1 MGVIE
6 KIFGKKSTGIVYLI
20 CTGFL
25 LLSFAS
31 AAAVYFLWK
40 KGSFLTLIGFAIF
53 TVFEIV
59 LMSLP
64 VFVQKKFRL
73 YIPPA
78 VEICIC
84 LSSVLFLVS
93 RMYPARTDRISML
106 VPLFTGFTVAMTVF
120 CILHSLADSGKKY
133 FRKLSSARI
142 TIFTFLFS
150 FLLILLF
157 NIGLYAIAVIA
168 RQMPPQGIRFFLSYS
183 ASHLGGIL
191 TFCVIGAFS
200 LHSSHPEKFRFQ
212 SFQNASSAQRSA
224 LENNNKTQYA
234 VIRNISRDDTDYKKL
249 LRGVKAKF
257 LFGRIIYLV
266 LYAGYLV
273 YASISFAR
281 WGTLGIVVILSFA
294 AGFVLISMVYT
305 YEYHLFRSGS
315 PNQRL
320 RKLKIAKTI
329 VRVYTLLLLLT
340 VSFLSDYKMNEFSI
354 LFSNIM
360 ALVNLGSLFYN
371 LFGKPKNY
379 PAARETLPEAQKQIS
394 RRPAAAPQSADLSL
408 KADCDR
414 MQENSSFKGEP
425 DLKNK
430 LDPDASASFSTDSPH
445 SADVN
450 QSKTV

>member
-1 MGVIE
+1 MIE

-106 VPLFTGFTVAMTVF
+106 VPLFTGFTVAMPVF

-150 FLLILLF
+150 FLK
-157 NIGLYAIAVIA
+157 
-168 RQMPPQGIRFFLSYS
+168 MP
-183 ASHLGGIL
+183 
-191 TFCVIGAFS
+191 
-200 LHSSHPEKFRFQ
+200 
-212 SFQNASSAQRSA
+212 
-224 LENNNKTQYA
+224 
-234 VIRNISRDDTDYKKL
+234 L
-249 LRGVKAKF
+249 LRN
-257 LFGRIIYLV
+257 
-266 LYAGYLV
+266 
-273 YASISFAR
+273 AR
-281 WGTLGIVVILSFA
+281 
-294 AGFVLISMVYT
+294 
-305 YEYHLFRSGS
+305 H
-315 PNQRL
+315 
-320 RKLKIAKTI
+320 LKIIIK
-329 VRVYTLLLLLT
+329 RNMP
-340 VSFLSDYKMNEFSI
+340 LSETSPAMI
-354 LFSNIM
+354 LIIKSCC
-360 ALVNLGSLFYN
+360 
-371 LFGKPKNY
+371 
-379 PAARETLPEAQKQIS
+379 AA
-394 RRPAAAPQSADLSL
+394 
-408 KADCDR
+408 
-414 MQENSSFKGEP
+414 
-425 DLKNK
+425 
-430 LDPDASASFSTDSPH
+430 
-445 SADVN
+445 
-450 QSKTV
+450 

>member
-168 RQMPPQGIRFFLSYS
+168 RQMPRKASVFFFPIPLP
-183 ASHLGGIL
+183 IW
-191 TFCVIGAFS
+191 
-200 LHSSHPEKFRFQ
+200 
-212 SFQNASSAQRSA
+212 
-224 LENNNKTQYA
+224 
-234 VIRNISRDDTDYKKL
+234 
-249 LRGVKAKF
+249 
-257 LFGRIIYLV
+257 
-266 LYAGYLV
+266 AG
-273 YASISFAR
+273 S
-281 WGTLGIVVILSFA
+281 
-294 AGFVLISMVYT
+294 
-305 YEYHLFRSGS
+305 
-315 PNQRL
+315 
-320 RKLKIAKTI
+320 
-329 VRVYTLLLLLT
+329 
-340 VSFLSDYKMNEFSI
+340 
-354 LFSNIM
+354 
-360 ALVNLGSLFYN
+360 
-371 LFGKPKNY
+371 
-379 PAARETLPEAQKQIS
+379 
-394 RRPAAAPQSADLSL
+394 
-408 KADCDR
+408 
-414 MQENSSFKGEP
+414 
-425 DLKNK
+425 
-430 LDPDASASFSTDSPH
+430 
-445 SADVN
+445 
-450 QSKTV
+450 

>member
-1 MGVIE
+1 MIE
-6 KIFGKKSTGIVYLI
+6 KIFGKKSTGIVYMI

-25 LLSFAS
+25 LISFAS
-31 AAAVYFLWK
+31 ATAAYFLWK
-40 KGSFLTLIGFAIF
+40 KGSLLTLIGFAVF
-53 TVFEIV
+53 TVFEIA

-64 VFVQKKFRL
+64 VFVQKKFRV
-73 YIPPA
+73 YIPPS

-93 RMYPARTDRISML
+93 RMYPAKTDRFSML

-120 CILHSLADSGKKY
+120 CVLNSLADSGKKH
-133 FRKLSSARI
+133 FRKLSPIRI

-150 FLLILLF
+150 FLFILIF
-157 NIGLYAIAVIA
+157 NTGLYTIALIT
-168 RQMPPQGIRFFLSYS
+168 RQMPTQGIPFFLTYS
-183 ASHLGGIL
+183 TSHLGGIL
-191 TFCVIGAFS
+191 SFCVIGALS
-200 LHSSHPEKFRFQ
+200 LYSSNPEKFRFQ
-212 SFQNASSAQRSA
+212 SFKNAASAQRNA

-234 VIRNISRDDTDYKKL
+234 VIRNISSDNTDYKKL

-273 YASISFAR
+273 YASISFAK
-281 WGTLGIVVILSFA
+281 WGALGIVIILSFT
-294 AGFVLISMVYT
+294 AGFVLISLVYT

-360 ALVNLGSLFYN
+360 ALVNLASLFYN
-371 LFGKPKNY
+371 LFGKPKTY
-379 PAARETLPEAQKQIS
+379 PEAQDPSDKQKNVSDRNSVVGQKQSDTFSSETDHDTDLIVS
-394 RRPAAAPQSADLSL
+394 SSAGNCTLEDKHSAAPS
-408 KADCDR
+408 K
-414 MQENSSFKGEP
+414 
-425 DLKNK
+425 
-430 LDPDASASFSTDSPH
+430 DPSGFSDS
-445 SADVN
+445 N
-450 QSKTV
+450 